1 MIIIVFVVCLTDE
14 RQLALYPAGSI
25 ARDPDH
31 HKSPTSR
38 KQGFEHAQNLS
49 SGIVENLCPSDNHHT
64 TAFSKSC
71 VYLIQN

>member
-49 SGIVENLCPSDNHHT
+49 
-64 TAFSKSC
+64 
-71 VYLIQN
+71 